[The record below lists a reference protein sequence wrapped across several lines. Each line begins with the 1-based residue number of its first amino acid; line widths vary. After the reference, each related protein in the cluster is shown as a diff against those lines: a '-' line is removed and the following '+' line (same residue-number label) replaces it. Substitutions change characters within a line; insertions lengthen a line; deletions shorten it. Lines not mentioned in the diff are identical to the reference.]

1 MENRR
6 TLQMLQS
13 LARLFRH
20 GDSRAYSP
28 PLVPALEKVSASG
41 KLSGD
46 ARQQNNRAGKSKTMQ
61 MCRSVYFQTTNF
73 RHSPRNVS
81 AHKSHESL
89 STRRGRVCTD
99 VLGAVGGGGLRLPV
113 LSQESDE
120 EERNGNISHTRI
132 NILRCFPWKS
142 GSCGRMLDNVT
153 GMRAASPS
161 TDGKGRSGYR
171 WDRFIWTDGSE
182 RANRSRPRYVLAA
195 VREHIINTSENSRRL
210 QIKLSRKEI
219 LQSTSRCKCL
229 NRCKRARRGRRLVL
243 R

>member
-1 MENRR
+1 
-6 TLQMLQS
+6 
-13 LARLFRH
+13 
-20 GDSRAYSP
+20 
-28 PLVPALEKVSASG
+28 
-41 KLSGD
+41 
-46 ARQQNNRAGKSKTMQ
+46 MQ

-73 RHSPRNVS
+73 RHSPTMCQLTKAPS
-81 AHKSHESL
+81 
-89 STRRGRVCTD
+89 RRADAGVELAQTFWEQW
-99 VLGAVGGGGLRLPV
+99 GGGSLRLPV

-153 GMRAASPS
+153 GTRAASTS
-161 TDGKGRSGYR
+161 TELRDYGQPPQRPIRVSGYR
-171 WDRFIWTDGSE
+171 WDGFIWADGSQ
-182 RANRSRPRYVLAA
+182 RANRSPPLYVLAA
-195 VREHIINTSENSRRL
+195 VQEHIINTSENSRRL

-229 NRCKRARRGRRLVL
+229 NRCKRARRGRMFVL